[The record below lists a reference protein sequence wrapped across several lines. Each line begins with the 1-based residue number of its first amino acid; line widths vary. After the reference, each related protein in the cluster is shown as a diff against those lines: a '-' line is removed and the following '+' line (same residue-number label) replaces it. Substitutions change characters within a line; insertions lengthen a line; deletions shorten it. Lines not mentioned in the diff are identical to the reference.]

1 MLSDKTLQ
9 KFLGIFWDE
18 PAYILCNEVVING
31 LNDNVAELHKKENA
45 KLWVTKK
52 KLYTLI

>member
-9 KFLGIFWDE
+9 KFLGIFLDE

-52 KLYTLI
+52 ELYTLI